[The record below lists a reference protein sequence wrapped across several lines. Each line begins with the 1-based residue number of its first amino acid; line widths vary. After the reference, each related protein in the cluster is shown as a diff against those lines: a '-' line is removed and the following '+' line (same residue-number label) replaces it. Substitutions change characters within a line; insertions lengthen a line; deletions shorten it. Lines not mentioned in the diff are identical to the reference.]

1 MDGGDSR
8 VIGWLDEVISR
19 RVVGL
24 LMRRFRRA
32 IGHGVLFICIGGG
45 RNGWCNSGDI
55 VDGGGDGGG
64 FVHGLLLF

>member
-1 MDGGDSR
+1 MDGGKSR
-8 VIGWLDEVISR
+8 VIGWLAEVISR

-32 IGHGVLFICIGGG
+32 IGNGVLFIYVGDG
-45 RNGWCNSGDI
+45 RNGWWNSGDI
-55 VDGGGDGGG
+55 VDGGGGGGG